1 MEAPKRR
8 QMPTAR
14 RAAKMTA
21 LMVSHQRE
29 VQALPEDSPRR
40 KPTLPTLRFLKEP
53 SEGPTRSAAFE
64 HAPGSKGR

>member
-1 MEAPKRR
+1 
-8 QMPTAR
+8 
-14 RAAKMTA
+14 MTA